1 MDADKDRPSKIVA
14 KPNLEYVEI
23 KTDYFFKEED
33 TKRVKVGACERS
45 GNLLIGYVSRVQI
58 YKFFKR
64 YCVNDRS
71 QSNNFVHLLD
81 VKIKFDAEHFRLAEQ
96 LLLCSS
102 IEHCQVVNLDFQ
114 AEIQLHSNIKL
125 ADQFTS
131 TPEPKREPSATGELK
146 RPKEQT
152 IYLPTFQNEQLK
164 LAANSGH
171 LSEIIGP
178 ISDRLC
184 CKLDIKFDPCLQ
196 VTDNNV
202 NVLFCLNLI
211 TTKASLV
218 EHQFEIIE
226 VDGYSQVYHKD
237 KHEIAC
243 KTFLLPAYDRQPVD
257 EQLNEVN
264 NPLSEFGG
272 GRTANQNPLH
282 SPYNSKLIYFNFF
295 VFKNDYLIYYLI
307 DQNFRVE
314 KFKLNQ
320 MDIKNFNLKSVAIDE
335 SFIYV
340 LTRDSLY
347 TYYFGLFNI
356 LNNVHQ
362 LKFTSVLDQNL
373 NELLKKVRPLL
384 LNKNSFL
391 GSHQLIN
398 NPVQL
403 IVLSQDDQ
411 IFTKYSLKKP
421 TYKQSLLDA
430 KESLPILEQEL
441 NQKQKI
447 NFYFYLINLCKSIE
461 LAPELAGLYRDYSLV
476 LLKLLLINFPTTS
489 AARKLIMEFVL
500 KYTDLKLIDL
510 IEQDEQFIYK
520 HYDQMLK
527 PNESN
532 LPTKSILEE
541 LLEHLIYEDKLNQA
555 ILYDS
560 LYYYY
565 EEQELL
571 SKRVFDKLDD
581 SNVLKLM
588 QYLTASVHL
597 VVYLTFKH
605 RFGQHSWPT
614 LQSDLVDRMGDELP
628 VVAKAKL
635 LFDCG
640 KFDELQRLILAT
652 NEMKLYCELTS
663 YKEFVVPSIDF
674 LDHLV
679 KLDLLKMIRF
689 IHKLITSNI
698 SSDFIFSIFKDNKL
712 LFIMLDNLL
721 CTTRSEQIPEKLL
734 TNLVVNYWK
743 ILNNELNYEALCDEF
758 APRYQWT
765 VYQTPFI
772 NMLRPYHDEDRLTG
786 KAFDGVDGGEAKEN
800 DDKCLN
806 MKHRNDPTNGEDKS
820 QQPIDQLIDQ
830 CLCSVCSPTFNKL
843 QFILNVY
850 SSNNEI
856 RSLLNH
862 LIKNTSQTSWSWRIQ
877 VQISDFSDAI
887 AILYERRPEAILL
900 YILEQQTMGDQKWT
914 LLIDFLNRN
923 QQTHGLDTKLNHK
936 ILYHL
941 ANILSPLEFIKLI
954 PAEWKPI
961 TNWYIKICIEK
972 YQSKCIKKQILNY
985 LEKDY
990 VTSSG
995 LR

>member
-1 MDADKDRPSKIVA
+1 MEASDAERDRPSKIVA

-23 KTDYFFKEED
+23 ATDYFKEE
-33 TKRVKVGACERS
+33 TKHVKIGCCERS

-58 YKFFKR
+58 YKFVQR
-64 YCVNDRS
+64 YCVSGRS

-81 VKIKFDAEHFRLAEQ
+81 VEIEFNAEHFRLAEQ

-102 IEHCQVVNLDFQ
+102 IEHCQVINLDFQ
-114 AEIQLHSNIKL
+114 AELQLHSNVQLNGLTPKDKRS
-125 ADQFTS
+125 AAGEQPDWPNPMDQTD
-131 TPEPKREPSATGELK
+131 EE
-146 RPKEQT
+146 T

-164 LAANSGH
+164 VTNGH

-178 ISDRLC
+178 ISDKLC
-184 CKLDIKFDPCLQ
+184 CELDLKFDACLQ
-196 VTDNNV
+196 VIKNKV
-202 NVLFCLNLI
+202 NVLFCLDLV

-226 VDGYSQVYHKD
+226 VDGYSQIYHKD

-243 KTFLLPAYDRQPVD
+243 KTFLLPAYDRQTPD
-257 EQLNEVN
+257 EHLDEVN
-264 NPLSEFGG
+264 NPLSEFAS
-272 GRTANQNPLH
+272 RTRNPLH
-282 SPYNSKLIYFNFF
+282 SAFNPKLIYFNFF

-307 DQNFRVE
+307 DRRFRVQRFE
-314 KFKLNQ
+314 LNQ
-320 MDIKNFNLKSVAIDE
+320 MDIRNLSLKSVAIDE
-335 SFIYV
+335 SFIYI
-340 LTRDSLY
+340 LTKDSLY

-362 LKFTSVLDQNL
+362 LKFTSILDQNL

-384 LNKNSFL
+384 LNKNLFL

-421 TYKQSLLDA
+421 TYKQSLSDA

-461 LAPELAGLYRDYSLV
+461 LGHELTDLYRDYSLV
-476 LLKLLLINFPTTS
+476 LLKLLFINFPTVG
-489 AARKLIMEFVL
+489 AARKLLMEFVL

-510 IEQDEQFIYK
+510 IEKDDQFLFK
-520 HYDQMLK
+520 HYDQTVK
-527 PNESN
+527 QDECNPT
-532 LPTKSILEE
+532 TKSVLEE
-541 LLEHLIYEDKLNQA
+541 LLEHLIYEDKLSQA

-560 LYYYY
+560 LYEY

-571 SKRVFDKLDD
+571 SKKVLDGLDD
-581 SNVLKLM
+581 SNLLKLM
-588 QYLTASVHL
+588 QSLAAGGNVDL
-597 VVYLTFKH
+597 VVYLAFKH
-605 RFGQHSWPT
+605 RFNRQNWPA
-614 LQSDLVDRMGDELP
+614 LKSDLVDKMGEQLP
-628 VVAKAKL
+628 TVARAKM
-635 LFDCG
+635 LFDCE
-640 KFDELQRLILAT
+640 KFEELQRLILGM
-652 NEMKLYCELTS
+652 NEMALYCELTT
-663 YKEFVVPSIDF
+663 YKEFVIPSIDF
-674 LDHLV
+674 LDYLV
-679 KLDLLKMIRF
+679 KLDLPKMIRF
-689 IHKLITSNI
+689 VHNLITSNI

-721 CTTRSEQIPEKLL
+721 CTARSEPISEKLL
-734 TNLVVNYWK
+734 SNLVVGYWK

-758 APRYQWT
+758 GSRYSWA

-772 NMLRPYHDEDRLTG
+772 NMLRPYHDEDRLAG
-786 KAFDGVDGGEAKEN
+786 KPFDSLDGEAGKEN

-806 MKHRNDPTNGEDKS
+806 MQRNETNREDK
-820 QQPIDQLIDQ
+820 QPLADQ

-843 QFILNVY
+843 QYILNTY

-887 AILYERRPEAILL
+887 AILYEQRPEAILL
-900 YILEQQTMGDQKWT
+900 YILEQQTMGDHKWT
-914 LLIDFLNRN
+914 LLIDFLNRK
-923 QQTHGLDTKLNHK
+923 QQTHGLDSKLNHK

-941 ANILSPLEFIKLI
+941 ANILGPLEFIRLI

-961 TNWYIKICIEK
+961 TNYYFRICIEK
-972 YQSKCIKKQILNY
+972 YQSKCIKKQIVNY

-990 VTSSG
+990 VSNSN